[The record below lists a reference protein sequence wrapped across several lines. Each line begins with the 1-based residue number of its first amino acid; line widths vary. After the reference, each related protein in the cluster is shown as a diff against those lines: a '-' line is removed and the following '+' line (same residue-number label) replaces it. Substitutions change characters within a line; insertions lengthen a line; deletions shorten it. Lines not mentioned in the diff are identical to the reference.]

1 MRFTAIATIK
11 PNQEKLKREQK
22 ATKLMYE
29 ALALLA
35 NDLSKDEKDKIEKLL
50 QKTEANAG

>member
-22 ATKLMYE
+22 ATKLMSE